1 MTDNVL
7 LQVENVTKSFGGV
20 LALKGLSFSINQGE
34 ILGLIGPNGAG
45 KTTAFNLIAGVYKPD
60 SGVITFDGKKI
71 SGLRSHKVAQA
82 GISRTFQTV
91 KPFARM
97 SVLENVAVGGLFGR
111 DHVLSV
117 SRAEQ
122 EAMGILSYASLDSK
136 AHLSA
141 GSLTLAEQRRLE
153 LARAIAAKPKLLM
166 LDEVMAGLN
175 HSEILTTLELLRK
188 LKSEKGITLLIIEHV
203 MKAIVQLCDRIL
215 VMDYGEKIAEGI
227 PSQVMK
233 EAAVI
238 TAYMGEKRVKTADTS
253 TPSSELNNHPKE
265 P

>member
-1 MTDNVL
+1 LTDNVL
-7 LQVENVTKSFGGV
+7 LQVQNVTKSFGGV
-20 LALKGLSFSINQGE
+20 SAVKGLSFSINQGE

-60 SGVITFDGKKI
+60 SGVIIFEGKKI
-71 SGLRSHKVAQA
+71 SGLRSHRVAQL

-111 DHVLSV
+111 QHVLSV
-117 SRAEQ
+117 SLAER
-122 EAMGILSYASLDSK
+122 EALEILSYTSLENK
-136 AHLSA
+136 AQLPA

-175 HSEILTTLELLRK
+175 HSEIMATLQLLRK
-188 LKSEKGITLLIIEHV
+188 LKFEKGITLLVIEHV
-203 MKAIVQLCDRIL
+203 MKAITQLSDRIL
-215 VMDYGEKIAEGI
+215 VMDYGEKIAEGT
-227 PSQVMK
+227 PLDVMK
-233 EAAVI
+233 NEAVI
-238 TAYMGEKRVKTADTS
+238 VAYMGEKGSRTETESPTKMDDYRRET
-253 TPSSELNNHPKE
+253 
-265 P
+265 